1 MTNEMQGFLQGVA
14 VCAALVLLRSLIEHR
29 LRAIRHRKA
38 IAVVNSVGLEA
49 HHYTPSVEVDDDAL
63 ISAFNQLAS
72 SGYIVA
78 SPSGCVVGVICS
90 TRGHGRQHLV
100 VKPAPM

>member
-14 VCAALVLLRSLIEHR
+14 VCAALALLMSVIEHR
-29 LRAIRHRKA
+29 LRTIRHRNA

-49 HHYTPSVEVDDDAL
+49 HHYTPSFEVDDDAL
-63 ISAFNQLAS
+63 ISAFNELAS

-78 SPSGCVVGVICS
+78 SPSGYVVGVICS
-90 TRGHGRQHLV
+90 TRGHARKQLV
-100 VKPAPM
+100 VKPAPI